1 LLLALFAPSKQKGVF
16 RSHASTE
23 VLRPFYVDCF
33 AYHFFSC
40 HLTLRLSIDSTGAS
54 TGNDLDCWRG
64 AAAATAKFT
73 GPWRKVL
80 PDAAVVASAA
90 ASAAS
95 ASAASYVSPSYVD
108 DAFATVAFVVAA
120 TGWDGKSCYCYR

>member
-1 LLLALFAPSKQKGVF
+1 MMFNLAVSGFCLFAGTYCPTQTRGVF

-54 TGNDLDCWRG
+54 TGNDLERWRG
-64 AAAATAKFT
+64 AAAATAKST
-73 GPWRKVL
+73 GPWREVL
-80 PDAAVVASAA
+80 PDACDWTSVFRTFQEK
-90 ASAAS
+90 
-95 ASAASYVSPSYVD
+95 P
-108 DAFATVAFVVAA
+108 
-120 TGWDGKSCYCYR
+120 

>member
-1 LLLALFAPSKQKGVF
+1 MLLALFAPSKQKGVF

-73 GPWRKVL
+73 GPWRNVL
-80 PDAAVVASAA
+80 PDAADVAS
-90 ASAAS
+90 AS
-95 ASAASYVSPSYVD
+95 ASAASCVAPSYVD

-120 TGWDGKSCYCYR
+120 TGWDGKSRYCYR